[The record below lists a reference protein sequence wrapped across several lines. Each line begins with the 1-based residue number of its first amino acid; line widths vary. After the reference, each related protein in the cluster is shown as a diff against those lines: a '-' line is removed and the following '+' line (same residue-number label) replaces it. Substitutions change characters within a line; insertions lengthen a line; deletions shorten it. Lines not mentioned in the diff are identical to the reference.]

1 MTWSGPGLALSVV
14 LDKQKIL
21 QNIWVADIQNKDII
35 GLDLSSS
42 ENKV

>member
-21 QNIWVADIQNKDII
+21 QNIWVADIQNKDIN
-35 GLDLSSS
+35 GLDLLSS